1 MVLVF
6 LFVLKEESSLK
17 KVPIFAIIGQIE
29 KLRRDPM

>member
-6 LFVLKEESSLK
+6 LFVFKEESSLK

-29 KLRRDPM
+29 KLWRDPM